1 MAGVDHVSM
10 DVVKKALCGL
20 TLLTLAACGSTSAN
34 GTPAPAST
42 TAKAP
47 ATTASKGGSTAQAK
61 ATVSGDGL
69 LFVGADTAKVGD
81 SIKVTVQNETSAQLD
96 VKLLDASGQTAAQI
110 QVAGKATAD
119 ITAAAT
125 SAGPWK
131 ITFTGTAIGSG
142 LDKTITVK

>member
-1 MAGVDHVSM
+1 M

-20 TLLTLAACGSTSAN
+20 ALLTLAACGGTS
-34 GTPAPAST
+34 APASAST
-42 TAKAP
+42 TTTSKVP
-47 ATTASKGGSTAQAK
+47 ATTASKAGSTAQAK

-81 SIKVTVQNETSAQLD
+81 TIKVTVMNETSGQLD
-96 VKLLDASGQTAAQI
+96 VKLLDASGQTAAQV
-110 QVAGKATAD
+110 QVAGKATGD
-119 ITAAAT
+119 ISAAAT
-125 SAGPWK
+125 SAGSWK